1 MNDRYRLKQ
10 LHVLKDR
17 LERMPA
23 SPKRDWM
30 LKEVRTRSVDVET
43 GVRPRP
49 IRPLESDD
57 APIEAATIETD
68 AREIEAPKR
77 RDTTPSRTAPA
88 RPRVAAAVPFE
99 VVLEAPVKPQPR
111 APVAA
116 SDDRLDLLE
125 HGGVLCLGDPPPE
138 EPDDA
143 DHAGSSPWVRG
154 LRG

>member
-10 LHVLKDR
+10 LHLLKDR

-57 APIEAATIETD
+57 APIGTASIETD

-77 RDTTPSRTAPA
+77 RDTTPSRTAPS

-99 VVLEAPVKPQPR
+99 VVLEAPVKPQPT

-138 EPDDA
+138 EPLDA
-143 DHAGSSPWVRG
+143 GQTPWARG